1 MKYRLIIISFSLIT
15 HIMAY
20 CQINQGV
27 LIGNQLST
35 YKTSEDSCSN
45 VIISRKDIN
54 NDTELL
60 VDSASNAFYIV
71 DIIGSS
77 NNRFLVNIMSSDTDS
92 QPLSMDSV
100 WISKSNVGVGLTT
113 TRINNEP
120 KIPLYNKPSYS
131 SSYSIL
137 PTDAAYNIVQV
148 LECDGKWLK
157 IRFCNKGKEMIGW
170 IAPENQCINMYSMC
184 SGN

>member
-1 MKYRLIIISFSLIT
+1 
-15 HIMAY
+15 MAY

-71 DIIGSS
+71 DII
-77 NNRFLVNIMSSDTDS
+77 T
-92 QPLSMDSV
+92 
-100 WISKSNVGVGLTT
+100 
-113 TRINNEP
+113 
-120 KIPLYNKPSYS
+120 
-131 SSYSIL
+131 
-137 PTDAAYNIVQV
+137 
-148 LECDGKWLK
+148 
-157 IRFCNKGKEMIGW
+157 
-170 IAPENQCINMYSMC
+170 
-184 SGN
+184 

>member
-1 MKYRLIIISFSLIT
+1 
-15 HIMAY
+15 MAY

-120 KIPLYNKPSYS
+120 KIPLYN
-131 SSYSIL
+131 
-137 PTDAAYNIVQV
+137 
-148 LECDGKWLK
+148 
-157 IRFCNKGKEMIGW
+157 CNKGKEMIGW

>member
-1 MKYRLIIISFSLIT
+1 
-15 HIMAY
+15 MAY

-60 VDSASNAFYIV
+60 VDSVSNAFYLAE
-71 DIIGSS
+71 IIGSS
-77 NNRFLVNIMSSDTDS
+77 NNRFLVNIMSSDMDS
-92 QPLSMDSV
+92 QPFSMDSV

-113 TRINNEP
+113 TKISNEP

-131 SSYSIL
+131 SSYIIL
-137 PTDAAYNIVQV
+137 PTDAAYNIAQV

-170 IAPENQCINMYSMC
+170 IAPENQCINMNSMC

>member
-1 MKYRLIIISFSLIT
+1 
-15 HIMAY
+15 MAY

-27 LIGNQLST
+27 LIGNQLAI

-92 QPLSMDSV
+92 LPFSVDSV
-100 WISKSNVGVGLTT
+100 WIPKSNVGVGLTT
-113 TRINNEP
+113 TKISNEP

-137 PTDAAYNIVQV
+137 PTDAAYNIAQV
-148 LECDGKWLK
+148 LECDGKWMK
-157 IRFCNKGKEMIGW
+157 IRFCNKGKEIIGW
-170 IAPENQCINMYSMC
+170 IASENQCINMNSMC